1 MVPQVSA
8 ILSGM
13 PSLLVVLTMKTLVTP
28 HGVSSHFVWPFEIW
42 LILDLLQDLMY
53 WLPEHRVYHLMS
65 YRPRL
70 PSKIPPGSI
79 IIVAV
84 RLGIPSLLRD
94 NLTLSFALLLILLD
108 SLILINLL
116 HKLAYTGSRL
126 PNQGLP
132 QSVLSR
138 HAYLEGPDSNVVKV
152 AVHLV
157 EHLSVSVQVHFQ
169 GLPFLHGHRQ

>member
-1 MVPQVSA
+1 MK
-8 ILSGM
+8 
-13 PSLLVVLTMKTLVTP
+13 SLVALR
-28 HGVSSHFVWPFEIW
+28 GVSPHLVRSFKVWLVFY
-42 LILDLLQDLMY
+42 LLQDLMH
-53 WLPEHRVYHLMS
+53 WLSEYYVNRLRS
-65 YRPRL
+65 CRPKL
-70 PSKIPPGSI
+70 VSEIPPGS
-79 IIVAV
+79 VMVVLV
-84 RLGIPSLLRD
+84 RPEIPPLLGD

-116 HKLAYTGSRL
+116 HKLAHTGSRL